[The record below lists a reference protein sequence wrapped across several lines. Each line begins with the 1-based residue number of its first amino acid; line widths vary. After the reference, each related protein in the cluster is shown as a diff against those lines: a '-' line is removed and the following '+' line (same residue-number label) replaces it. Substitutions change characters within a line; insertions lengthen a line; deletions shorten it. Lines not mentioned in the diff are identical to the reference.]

1 MSGIYIHIPFCKQA
15 CHYCNFHFSTSL
27 KYRADVVTA
36 IVQEIAQRHDY
47 LEDKQISSVY
57 FGGGTPS
64 LLTTDELQSIFTQL
78 HHYFQIAPNAE
89 ITLEANPDD
98 LNLASLTALKATPI
112 NRLSIGIQ
120 SFTEEDLQFMN
131 RAHSAQEAEVCI
143 ELARQAGFDKLSIDL
158 IYGTPTLTDAQWESN
173 LARVFAQRVP
183 HISCYC
189 LTVEP
194 NTALDHFVKTGKAA
208 PVDEEKSTRHF
219 EILLRAMEAHGYVQ
233 YEISNFALPDH
244 YAQHNSNYWLNVP
257 YLGLGPSAHSFD
269 GNSRQWNIANNA
281 KYRKAIQHPG
291 KNQLFER
298 EVLQAADRYNEYI
311 LTSLRTI
318 WGCRLVTIQNIDF
331 KFATYFLEKIKSYLD
346 QALILEEDDTYR
358 LSTSGKLLADRIA
371 MELFW
376 EEA

>member
-1 MSGIYIHIPFCKQA
+1 MAGIYIHIPFCKQA

-36 IVQEIAQRHDY
+36 IVEEIALRHNY
-47 LEDKQISSVY
+47 LKDKKISSVY

-64 LLTTDELQSIFTQL
+64 LLTIEELQSIFEQL
-78 HHYFQIAPNAE
+78 QRYFQIAPDAE

-98 LNLASLTALKATPI
+98 LSLATLAAFKATPI

-120 SFTEEDLQFMN
+120 SFTEEDLRFMN
-131 RAHSAQEAEVCI
+131 RAHSAQEAQVCV

-173 LARVFAQRVP
+173 LATIFAQRVP

-194 NTALDHFVKTGKAA
+194 NTALAHFVKTGKAA

-233 YEISNFALPDH
+233 YEISNFALPGH
-244 YAQHNSNYWLNVP
+244 YAKHNANYWLNVP

-281 KYRKAIQHPG
+281 KYLKAISKPEE
-291 KNQLFER
+291 NQLFER
-298 EVLQAADRYNEYI
+298 EVLQAVDRYNEYI

-318 WGCRLVTIQNIDF
+318 WGCQLATIQEIDL
-331 KFATYFLEKIKSYLD
+331 KFGAYFLDKIKNYLD
-346 QALILEEDDTYR
+346 QALVLEEAATYR